1 MKIPK
6 HFMKW
11 FRIYGLMDDDISE
24 DCWQQKRL
32 ERIAWR
38 CYRKGIADTK
48 KKYGIVKRSTSQEHS

>member
-1 MKIPK
+1 MKKIPK

-11 FRIYGLMDDDISE
+11 FNIYGIMDDDWCLE
-24 DCWQQKRL
+24 MWQLKRL

-48 KKYGIVKRSTSQEHS
+48 KKYGLTIPY